1 MSKKG
6 FLWEYNLLRPIQ
18 CLICL
23 YIICGE
29 GGLGGCILNGTPE
42 KEEKR

>member
-1 MSKKG
+1 M
-6 FLWEYNLLRPIQ
+6 WEFNLPRPIQ

-23 YIICGE
+23 YIIYGE
-29 GGLGGCILNGTPE
+29 EDASLMGHQRRE